1 MEPGITFLMA
11 GLGGWRGFAI
21 RPMRTDVEKGCP
33 PVEVAGGREI
43 TEVTPDGLFGLL
55 SSVSCG
61 AFVLATDQTVVF
73 WNRRAREI
81 LGYAPDRV
89 IGRRCSAVAFGMLGV
104 TLSEGCEEGCLMVR
118 NLRAGLVP
126 GRARMRMRCSW
137 GEWKWLVVTPMVVAG
152 VEEGGPLLVYLFGDS
167 DEAAVSVDVARL
179 AELGAREGRLTK
191 RPHEMGEELRELYEL
206 GAELDAGEGRVV
218 DPRQEGLEGLGTE
231 PGREAVGSG
240 DRDRGYASAEPGP
253 LLDDVGS
260 GSGYPGF
267 NDDQPSSRPPNLIPD
282 SSPEALLARAAS
294 RARAANL
301 TPRELEVLSYVALGW
316 ETKYIADELGISWY
330 TARNHVEN
338 LRRKLGA
345 ANRLEAV
352 MEAMRLGIIQAE

>member
-1 MEPGITFLMA
+1 MA
-11 GLGGWRGFAI
+11 G
-21 RPMRTDVEKGCP
+21 E
-33 PVEVAGGREI
+33 REI

-89 IGRRCSAVAFGMLGV
+89 IGRRCSAVAFGMRGV

-152 VEEGGPLLVYLFGDS
+152 VEDGGPLLVYLFGDS
-167 DEAAVSVDVARL
+167 NEVAVSADVARL
-179 AELGAREGRLTK
+179 AELGAREGRVMNL
-191 RPHEMGEELRELYEL
+191 PHEVGAEIRELHEL
-206 GAELDAGEGRVV
+206 GAALEAGEGRVV
-218 DPRQEGLEGLGTE
+218 DPLQRGPEGSGLE
-231 PGREAVGSG
+231 PGMEAAESG
-240 DRDRGYASAEPGP
+240 DPSGGYTSAGPPPRLEDSSYLRFDDDKPG
-253 LLDDVGS
+253 
-260 GSGYPGF
+260 
-267 NDDQPSSRPPNLIPD
+267 SRPPSLVPD
-282 SSPEALLARAAS
+282 NSPEAVLDRATD
-294 RARAANL
+294 RGRAANL
-301 TPRELEVLSYVALGW
+301 TARELEVLSYLALGW

-330 TARNHVEN
+330 TARNHIDSV
-338 LRRKLGA
+338 RRKLGA
-345 ANRLEAV
+345 SNRLEAV
-352 MEAMRLGIIQAE
+352 VEAMRLGIIRAE